1 MALDP
6 AAIAYFASLPD
17 GAARLAQA
25 QQIAAEVAAIESG
38 KAAPAPAPAPTPAP
52 TPVAAPAPAP
62 APVAAP
68 VAAAPAAAAPAAA
81 IDPINN
87 IVLSQ
92 KAAFTHVNQLFQRD
106 LNRPA
111 DEAGMKF
118 WIQRAQEVPV
128 NQLNAEF
135 RAAAKTENPQAGS
148 LQTPIGRSTL
158 IGDPGYVE
166 PKRNNILQT
175 IAPFI
180 IPVVAIVAPTL
191 LPSIGAAIAP
201 TAGAAAQA
209 AIGSGIVNAGMTA
222 VQGGSA
228 TDILRAGAAGAAG
241 GAASTLA
248 GQAVAGALPTDTLT
262 GRALEAGAKG
272 AAGSGASTLV
282 QTGDVG
288 KALQAAGTGGLA
300 GGAGELA
307 SVAGQ
312 KVLPADVSRTT
323 QALVAGGL
331 GGAAEA
337 AVQGQDPLLAGLT
350 SAGLTAGATQL
361 KDAEAARKAQQNQV
375 ISAFEQGVTPGVGK
389 QIGAPLAAADGS
401 YYDPE
406 TGKLFLEV
414 SGTAADL
421 ERAALGGAE
430 GAEVPVTETKA
441 LFGLGTPDP
450 TSSYASYLG
459 GSTGDLNPGW
469 YAMLAIDGNV
479 PPAQIIEE
487 LTFFKNQAQTPQ
499 QKALVDDAIQKV
511 KDVQITAVVNNSTP
525 QDVVRDIYSADLQNA
540 KNVIAEAN
548 SSVKGGGGGGGGTPA
563 GVQGATGAAGGSP
576 ASISATTQPT
586 AGSAGSTSSL
596 ISPVLPNVS
605 TADIVTRQGT
615 GTRAGTGAGAGTG
628 TGRTDLTTKI
638 MELTGIA
645 PIGGGTTASTTDTGA
660 GTSVSGT
667 GTGAGGMG
675 GGTGTG
681 IGTGAGAGVGSGE
694 GTGIGAGKGSG
705 EGDGEGSGKGPGDG
719 LDDGITR
726 ISQTFPLT
734 PPTVDP
740 TKELI
745 NYIYGNINQSPFLFQ
760 PGQMQPGTSALAQA
774 LGVGDPGASY
784 LGKKG
789 KERKPVWNI
798 ESLKLKDELGGDYG

>member
-1 MALDP
+1 MATDP
-6 AAIAYFASLPD
+6 RAGTSMSAAD
-17 GAARLAQA
+17 QVR
-25 QQIAAEVAAIESG
+25 
-38 KAAPAPAPAPTPAP
+38 T
-52 TPVAAPAPAP
+52 
-62 APVAAP
+62 
-68 VAAAPAAAAPAAA
+68 
-81 IDPINN
+81 
-87 IVLSQ
+87 
-92 KAAFTHVNQLFQRD
+92 LFLRD
-106 LNRPA
+106 LNRPPDPGGQA
-111 DEAGMKF
+111 F
-118 WIQRAQEVPV
+118 WEQRATQVSPA
-128 NQLNAEF
+128 QLNQEF
-135 RAAAKTENPQAGS
+135 RAAAKVENPQAGS
-148 LQTPIGRSTL
+148 LQTPMSRATL
-158 IGDPGYVE
+158 PGEPGYQE
-166 PKRNNILQT
+166 KT
-175 IAPFI
+175 KSFFEAIAPVI
-180 IPVVAIVAPTL
+180 VPVIAIVAPTL
-191 LPSIGAAIAP
+191 LPSIGSALGATNAVAAN
-201 TAGAAAQA
+201 
-209 AIGSGIVNAGMTA
+209 AIGSGVVNAGMA
-222 VQGGSA
+222 AASGASG

-248 GQAVAGALPTDTLT
+248 GQAVSGALPTDTLT

-272 AAGSGASTLV
+272 AAGAGAGTLV

-288 KALQAAGTGGLA
+288 KALEAGAMGGLA
-300 GGAGELA
+300 SGAGELA

-331 GGAAEA
+331 GGATEA
-337 AVQGQDPLLAGLT
+337 VIQGQDPLTGGLL
-350 SAGLTAGATQL
+350 SAGYTAGATQL
-361 KDAEAARKAQQNQV
+361 QDAEAARKAQQDQV

-389 QIGAPLAAADGS
+389 QIGAPLAAADGG

-406 TGKLFLEV
+406 TGKIV
-414 SGTAADL
+414 IDISGTAADV

-430 GAEVPVTETKA
+430 GAAVPVTETKA

-511 KDVQITAVVNNSTP
+511 KDVQITAVVNKSTP

-540 KNVIAEAN
+540 KNVIAEAD

-563 GVQGATGAAGGSP
+563 GAEGATGAAGGSP
-576 ASISATTQPT
+576 ASTSVTTQPT
-586 AGSAGSTSSL
+586 AGGAGSTSSL

-615 GTRAGTGAGAGTG
+615 GMRAGTGADAGTG
-628 TGRTDLTTKI
+628 TGRADLTTKI

-645 PIGGGTTASTTDTGA
+645 PVGGGTTASTTGTGSALGAGTGSAVEGAGTGA
-660 GTSVSGT
+660 GVTGT
-667 GTGAGGMG
+667 GTGTGVAGTGAGAGGMG

-694 GTGIGAGKGSG
+694 GTGTGAGKGSG
-705 EGDGEGSGKGPGDG
+705 EGDGEGLGKGSGDG
-719 LDDGITR
+719 LDDGITK
-726 ISQTFPLT
+726 ISQEFPLT
-734 PPTVDP
+734 PRIEIDP
-740 TKELI
+740 TKKI
-745 NYIYGNINQSPFLFQ
+745 IDYIYGNITQNPFFLQ

>member
-1 MALDP
+1 MAVNSRTANSIVENLYNQAGFSDP
-6 AAIAYFASLPD
+6 AGKAWWSN
-17 GAARLAQA
+17 
-25 QQIAAEVAAIESG
+25 QIASG
-38 KAAPAPAPAPTPAP
+38 AMSPEQATRAFKAALPAPAPTPAPAPAPTPAP
-52 TPVAAPAPAP
+52 APAPAP
-62 APVAAP
+62 AANPRASTSMSAADQ
-68 VAAAPAAAAPAAA
+68 VR
-81 IDPINN
+81 
-87 IVLSQ
+87 
-92 KAAFTHVNQLFQRD
+92 TLFLRD
-106 LNRPA
+106 LNREPDA
-111 DEAGMKF
+111 AGKAF
-118 WIQRAQEVPV
+118 WEQRAKEVSPA
-128 NQLNAEF
+128 QLNQEF
-135 RAAAKTENPQAGS
+135 RAAAKAENPQAGS
-148 LQTPIGRSTL
+148 LQTPIGRATL
-158 IGDPGYVE
+158 PGEPGYQEKSKSFFEVV
-166 PKRNNILQT
+166 
-175 IAPFI
+175 APFVV
-180 IPVVAIVAPTL
+180 PVVAIVAPTL
-191 LPSIGAAIAP
+191 LPSIGSALGATNAVAAN
-201 TAGAAAQA
+201 
-209 AIGSGIVNAGMTA
+209 AIGSGVVNAGMAAASGASGT
-222 VQGGSA
+222 G
-228 TDILRAGAAGAAG
+228 ILRAGVAGAAG

-248 GQAVAGALPTDTLT
+248 GQAVSGALPADSMA
-262 GRALEAGAKG
+262 GKALEAGAKG

-282 QTGDVG
+282 QTGNVG
-288 KALQAAGTGGLA
+288 KAVEAAGLGGIA
-300 GGAGELA
+300 SGVGELA

-312 KVLPADVSRTT
+312 KILPTDVSRTT

-331 GGAAEA
+331 GGATEA
-337 AVQGQDPLLAGLT
+337 AIQRQDPLTGALL
-350 SAGLTAGATQL
+350 SAGYTAGATQL
-361 KDAEAARKAQQNQV
+361 QDAEAARKAQQNQV

-389 QIGAPLAAADGS
+389 QIGAPLAAADGG

-406 TGKLFLEV
+406 TGKIV
-414 SGTAADL
+414 IDISGTAADV

-430 GAEVPVTETKA
+430 GAAVPVTETKA

-469 YAMLAIDGNV
+469 YAMFAIDGNV

-511 KDVQITAVVNNSTP
+511 KDVQITAVVNKSTP
-525 QDVVRDIYSADLQNA
+525 QDVVKNIYTADLQNA
-540 KNVIAEAN
+540 KNVIAEAD
-548 SSVKGGGGGGGGTPA
+548 SAVRGGGGGGGGGTPA
-563 GVQGATGAAGGSP
+563 GAEGATGAAGGSP
-576 ASISATTQPT
+576 ASTSVTTQPT
-586 AGSAGSTSSL
+586 AGGAGSTSSL

-605 TADIVTRQGT
+605 TADIVTREGT
-615 GTRAGTGAGAGTG
+615 GTRVGTGAGAGTG
-628 TGRTDLTTKI
+628 TGRADLTTKI

-645 PIGGGTTASTTDTGA
+645 PVGGGTTASTTDTGA

-667 GTGAGGMG
+667 GTGAGGMGGGIG

-705 EGDGEGSGKGPGDG
+705 EGDGEGPGKGPGDG

-789 KERKPVWNI
+789 KERRPVWNI